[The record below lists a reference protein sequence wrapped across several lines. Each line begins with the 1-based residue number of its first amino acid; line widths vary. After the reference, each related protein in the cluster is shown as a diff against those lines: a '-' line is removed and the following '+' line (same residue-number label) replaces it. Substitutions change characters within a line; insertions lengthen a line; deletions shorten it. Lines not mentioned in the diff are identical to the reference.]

1 MSLRISVSTFR
12 FSNFLDFPVFI
23 TCLWSLSGL
32 VLISSLNSISLTKV
46 FIKTG
51 QQGKVLFLVFCIQST
66 DFLEVC
72 YKSMEFWKFVRSQQI
87 FGGRIVMRQRIFE
100 VSKKSTDF
108 FMCFTFVTSQQICLG
123 VYPVNIFLVVG
134 YKSTDF

>member
-12 FSNFLDFPVFI
+12 FSNFLVFPVFV
-23 TCLWSLSGL
+23 TCLWSLPELG
-32 VLISSLNSISLTKV
+32 LISSLNSISLTKV

-87 FGGRIVMRQRIFE
+87 FGGRIVMSQRIF
-100 VSKKSTDF
+100 S
-108 FMCFTFVTSQQICLG
+108 G
-123 VYPVNIFLVVG
+123 
-134 YKSTDF
+134 